1 MTTQIIITGQIG
13 SIYTLRSVLM
23 DYNAQEARGMFN
35 SYILIF
41 KTKKEAVKALSNGR
55 KYLKA
60 DDKQYSYA
68 AGNMLRYDAA
78 TAIIKEIN

>member
-23 DYNAQEARGMFN
+23 DYNVQESRGMFN
-35 SYILIF
+35 SFILTF
-41 KTKKEAVKALSNGR
+41 ETKKDAVKALSNGR
-55 KYLKA
+55 KYLKS

-68 AGNMLRYDAA
+68 AGQMLRYDAA

>member
-13 SIYTLRSVLM
+13 SIYTLRSVLA
-23 DYNAQEARGMFN
+23 DYNCEVTRGMFN
-35 SYILIF
+35 SVTLTF
-41 KTKKEAVKALSNGR
+41 NTKKEAVKALSNGR

-60 DDKQYSYA
+60 DDKQYSYD

-78 TAIIKEIN
+78 TAIIK

>member
-13 SIYTLRSVLM
+13 SIYTLRSVLT
-23 DYNAQEARGMFN
+23 DYNVKESRGMFN
-35 SYILIF
+35 SFILTF
-41 KTKKEAVKALSNGR
+41 ETKKDAVKALSNGR

-68 AGNMLRYDAA
+68 AGQMLRYDAA
-78 TAIIKEIN
+78 TAIIKN